1 MSKNIRTTAAIEI
14 VAVFGLALFLMWV
27 IPIMITLNPVTT
39 QVAIWCIYLVSL
51 LIIWQLQQRPGAWRE
66 LGLKPIDAWL
76 PFIGKSLLV
85 ALLTCLAFV
94 LIGAVAFKMGWI
106 NESLDLSGYDF
117 LKRKWWY
124 PVVSL
129 LAVYVSSSFGEE
141 VVFRGFLISRL
152 NQVFTGKNQQFWSVA
167 VSGLI
172 FGLAHFAWGPL
183 GILQTAA
190 MGWTLGYFY
199 IRYGRQLWINVVAH
213 GILDSLLFLQMT

>member
-1 MSKNIRTTAAIEI
+1 MSINIRIVAALEI

-27 IPIMITLNPVTT
+27 IPMVLTLNPVTT

-51 LIIWQLQQRPGAWRE
+51 VLIWRLQQRPGAWRE
-66 LGLKPIDAWL
+66 LGLKPIDRWL

-85 ALLTCLAFV
+85 AVLAFLAFV

-106 NESLDLSGYDF
+106 KESLNLSGYEF
-117 LKRKWWY
+117 LKARWWY
-124 PVVSL
+124 PIVSL
-129 LAVYVSSSFGEE
+129 LAVYISSSFGEE
-141 VVFRGFLISRL
+141 VVFRGFLISRFD
-152 NQVFTGKNQQFWSVA
+152 QVLSGKHPQFWSVA
-167 VSGLI
+167 LSGLI

-213 GILDSLLFLQMT
+213 AILDSLLFLQMI